1 VRRAPAEV
9 YSPRH
14 DFEGFA
20 MTPITTPVPPVTY
33 GDAASLAKF
42 SVARY
47 QQMIENGILTPED
60 KVELL
65 ENYVVLKMPR
75 NPRHDSTLQRMLR
88 PLLRALPIGWDL
100 RVQAGLTLT
109 DSQPEPD
116 FALVRGSAADY
127 ETRHPGPADVGLLI
141 EVADSSLLRDQRD
154 KTRIYARGAIP
165 CYWIVNLVDRRIEV
179 YSQPANSAPVP
190 AYGSFQT
197 YQPGDAVPIVLDGA
211 AVGTV
216 LAAELLP

>member
-1 VRRAPAEV
+1 
-9 YSPRH
+9 
-14 DFEGFA
+14 
-20 MTPITTPVPPVTY
+20 MTPTATPVTY
-33 GDAASLAKF
+33 GLDASIARF

-47 QQMIENGILTPED
+47 QRMVETGILTADD

-88 PLLRALPIGWDL
+88 PLMRVLPEAWDI
-100 RVQAGLTLT
+100 RIQSAIALT

-127 ETRHPGPADVGLLI
+127 ENRHPEAGDVGLVI

-154 KTRIYARGAIP
+154 KTRIYARGGILW
-165 CYWIVNLVDRRIEV
+165 YWIVNLVDRRIEV
-179 YSQPANSAPVP
+179 YGQPSGPTAVP
-190 AYGSFQT
+190 AYQSFQT
-197 YQPGDAVPIVLDGA
+197 YQPGDDLAIVLDGVVA
-211 AVGTV
+211 GTV
-216 LAAELLP
+216 PVAELLP